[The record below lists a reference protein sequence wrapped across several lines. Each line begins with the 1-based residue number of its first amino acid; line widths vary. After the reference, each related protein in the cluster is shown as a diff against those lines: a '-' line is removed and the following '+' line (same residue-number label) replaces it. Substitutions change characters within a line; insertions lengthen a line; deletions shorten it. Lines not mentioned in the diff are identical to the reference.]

1 MKWSLLEIR
10 RLRGHYRLAIA
21 DLHHG
26 TGFSRAVQAVFGSGV
41 SGFSSDYAKPQRL
54 KSKKL
59 KLRRHDWNSC
69 PDTGHPHLVG
79 FLDDRARDG
88 DVLYVSL
95 RFALEEKCTP

>member
-1 MKWSLLEIR
+1 MKRSLLEIR

-54 KSKKL
+54 KSKEVKTATIRL
-59 KLRRHDWNSC
+59 EFVPRYGTSSF
-69 PDTGHPHLVG
+69 G
-79 FLDDRARDG
+79 
-88 DVLYVSL
+88 
-95 RFALEEKCTP
+95 RFFG